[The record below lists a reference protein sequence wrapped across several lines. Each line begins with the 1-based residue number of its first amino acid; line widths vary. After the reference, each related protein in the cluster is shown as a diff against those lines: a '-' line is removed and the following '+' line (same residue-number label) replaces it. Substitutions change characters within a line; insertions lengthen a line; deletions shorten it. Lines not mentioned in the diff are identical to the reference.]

1 MPYTHHFYSR
11 HNVHCNRE
19 GGSMGSALGFSTTAV
34 STHSTSTV
42 SGSVSR
48 HSSSASAGAE
58 EWQLA
63 EILAEFSIRTSDIK
77 VLGKLGEGNFGTVFR
92 CVRIF
97 SMNFLEVYF

>member
-1 MPYTHHFYSR
+1 
-11 HNVHCNRE
+11 
-19 GGSMGSALGFSTTAV
+19 MGSALGFSTTAV
-34 STHSTSTV
+34 SSHSTSTV

-48 HSSSASAGAE
+48 HSSSASAGTE

-92 CVRIF
+92 CVLQ
-97 SMNFLEVYF
+97 NFLCISWTFIKVFWCFYFGLSFVL

>member
-1 MPYTHHFYSR
+1 MYIFNTLY
-11 HNVHCNRE
+11 RE

-34 STHSTSTV
+34 SSHSTSTV

-48 HSSSASAGAE
+48 HSSFASAGTE

-92 CVRIF
+92 
-97 SMNFLEVYF
+97 